1 MTNEDYL
8 VWLREEKK
16 NNRHKFETECLT
28 DIERRECLI
37 SAIVYGRALDEF
49 EKVLKG
55 EEQWRVIEEART
67 WLKKERELAFRLIDE
82 AIQAG
87 DRDGEHFFG
96 GEMSAICKVLYILD
110 AVKETER
117 RGEESSEG

>member
-28 DIERRECLI
+28 DIERHECSI
-37 SAIVYGRALDEF
+37 FAVAYGRALDEF

-96 GEMSAICKVLYILD
+96 GERFAICKVLYILD
-110 AVKETER
+110 AVEETER
-117 RGEESSEG
+117 RGGGIK